1 MANEDFGFVIRSV
14 INKEKMHN
22 HSHNSESL
30 ASEITANA
38 GAGYIRR
45 VVTIGCVV
53 NAILMVLKLF
63 VGYYGNSD
71 ALVADGFH
79 SLNDFAADLIMLIFV
94 GISFRPADRKYT
106 YGYGK
111 FETFSSFLMASFLI
125 IIAVMIGLE
134 GVESIVAVV
143 NGEILER
150 PDVWTIV
157 VVIFSMLAKDALY
170 RYYSHAAN
178 RVGSKALKANAWH
191 HRVDALS
198 SVATLVGVGFAYFF
212 GEKMRI
218 FDPIASILI
227 AVFILIPAL
236 KLFVPSFCELMERSL
251 PEASVK
257 RAREIISAQKGVVR
271 IESLKCRRNGHYRL
285 FDVRIAVDP
294 EITINAG
301 AAIAEEVEHSLTD
314 AFGKSTLTTVTT
326 IPA

>member
-1 MANEDFGFVIRSV
+1 
-14 INKEKMHN
+14 MHN
-22 HSHNSESL
+22 HSHNKESL

-38 GAGYIRR
+38 GAGYVRR
-45 VVTIGCVV
+45 VVTFGCIV
-53 NAILMVLKLF
+53 NALLMVLKLL
-63 VGYYGNSD
+63 VGYYGHSD
-71 ALVADGFH
+71 ALMADGFH

-125 IIAVMIGLE
+125 IIAVMIGME
-134 GVESIVAVV
+134 GVESIIAVAH
-143 NGEILER
+143 GEVLER

-157 VVIFSMLAKDALY
+157 VVIFSMVAKDALY

-198 SVATLVGVGFAYFF
+198 SVATLVGVGCAYFF

-227 AVFILIPAL
+227 AVFILLPAL
-236 KLFVPSFCELMERSL
+236 KLFMPAFSELMERSL
-251 PEASVK
+251 PAASVEK
-257 RAREIISAQKGVVR
+257 AREIIAAQKGVVR

-285 FDVRIAVDP
+285 FDVKIAVSP

-301 AAIAEEVEHSLTD
+301 AAIAADVEQALIE
-314 AFGKSTLTTVTT
+314 AFGKSTLTTVST